1 MSNHVSVT
9 QYREVLKDLFENNII
24 YQVQVINDIRDEFI
38 NGRGKVS
45 AIKICYHY
53 TGLSLV
59 ESKNYVEKLLGIISW
74 LK

>member
-38 NGRGKVS
+38 NGRGKVY

-59 ESKNYVEKLLGIISW
+59 ESKNYVEKLLGIIS
-74 LK
+74 